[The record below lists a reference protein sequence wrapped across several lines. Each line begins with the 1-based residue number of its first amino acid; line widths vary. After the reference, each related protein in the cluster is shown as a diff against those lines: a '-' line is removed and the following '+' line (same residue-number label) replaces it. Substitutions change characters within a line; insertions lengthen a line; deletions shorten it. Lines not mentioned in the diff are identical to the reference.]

1 MNLFFFYARMT
12 PLVYIAAID
21 PPYMGDFSPGLA
33 SHKAAQVLSIHQRR
47 SCMRCPH
54 CESENT
60 RVIDTT
66 HDAKGGIRRR
76 RVCEDCDHRFSTYER
91 PVLSTPLIIK
101 RDNTRE
107 EFDKEKL
114 LQGIR
119 LACTKRP
126 VSAEQIERLA
136 GEIEAN
142 LQHSTKLEVQSQFIG
157 DMVIEGLRKLDDV
170 AYIRFA
176 SVYLPLGNLNALRDE
191 IDRLLERKERKGE
204 K

>member
-1 MNLFFFYARMT
+1 
-12 PLVYIAAID
+12 
-21 PPYMGDFSPGLA
+21 
-33 SHKAAQVLSIHQRR
+33 
-47 SCMRCPH
+47 MRCPH
-54 CESENT
+54 CQSENT

-76 RVCEDCDHRFSTYER
+76 RVCENCDQRFSTYER
-91 PVLSTPLIIK
+91 AILSTPLIIK

-126 VSAEQIERLA
+126 VSAEDIERLG
-136 GEIEAN
+136 GEIEAK
-142 LQHSTKLEVQSQFIG
+142 LQHTSKLEIPSQVIG
-157 DMVIEGLRKLDDV
+157 DFVIEGLRKLDDV

-191 IDRLLERKERKGE
+191 INRLLEHKGE
-204 K
+204 NS

>member
-1 MNLFFFYARMT
+1 
-12 PLVYIAAID
+12 
-21 PPYMGDFSPGLA
+21 
-33 SHKAAQVLSIHQRR
+33 
-47 SCMRCPH
+47 MRCPH

-76 RVCEDCDHRFSTYER
+76 RICEDCDQRFSTYER

-119 LACTKRP
+119 LACAKRP
-126 VSAEQIERLA
+126 VPAEKIERLA
-136 GEIEAN
+136 GEIEAK
-142 LQHSTKLEVQSQFIG
+142 LQHSTKLEIPSKVIG
-157 DMVIEGLRKLDDV
+157 DLVIEGLRKLDDV

-176 SVYLPLGNLNALRDE
+176 SVYLPLGDLNALRDE
-191 IDRLLERKERKGE
+191 IDCLLEHKGE
-204 K
+204 NR